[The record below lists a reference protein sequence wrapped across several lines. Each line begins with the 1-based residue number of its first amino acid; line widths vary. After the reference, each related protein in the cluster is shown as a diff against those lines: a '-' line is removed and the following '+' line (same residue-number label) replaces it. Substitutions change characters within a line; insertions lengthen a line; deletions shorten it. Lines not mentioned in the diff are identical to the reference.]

1 MDTVEAARFTAREGF
16 AGIELES
23 TPLGFWPTTLSQS
36 IVRELATIG
45 KGEGIR
51 YTVHAPDSIN
61 PATDLPEAKG
71 RDNEVFRR
79 LVELAKRLS
88 SPVVGIHPGVI
99 HTLFALER
107 RGVPFTIERYNR
119 DDLVV
124 KGRKQAME
132 TYVAWGDLCAEAGLK
147 LTVENEVHVRHSVAP
162 TAEILAQMVEETGR
176 DNIKVNFDTGH
187 AYIGAGLA
195 EEFNVL
201 KGHIVQMHLDDGRA
215 PGVSEHLPLGEGLA
229 DFSALADFMAT
240 MEGALVLE
248 IYAPDR
254 PVEATLQSRDYL
266 LELIKRNHH
275 K

>member
-176 DNIKVNFDTGH
+176 DNIKV
-187 AYIGAGLA
+187 
-195 EEFNVL
+195 
-201 KGHIVQMHLDDGRA
+201 
-215 PGVSEHLPLGEGLA
+215 
-229 DFSALADFMAT
+229 
-240 MEGALVLE
+240 
-248 IYAPDR
+248 
-254 PVEATLQSRDYL
+254 
-266 LELIKRNHH
+266 
-275 K
+275 